1 MSTVQE
7 LESRIERLE
16 KQLATRAESSG
27 LKKVKIDETASEPA
41 TTTKAPKA
49 KRAPS
54 AYNTFM
60 KEELAKL
67 KASTPEGSFDRKAAF
82 KQVANAWSA
91 KKGTPAK
98 KEDGSFWG

>member
-16 KQLATRAESSG
+16 KQLASKAESSG
-27 LKKVKIDETASEPA
+27 LKKVRIDETVSEPA
-41 TTTKAPKA
+41 TTKAPKA

>member
-1 MSTVQE
+1 MSTVEE

-16 KQLATRAESSG
+16 KQLSNKSESSG
-27 LKKVKIDETASEPA
+27 LKKVKIDTEKET
-41 TTTKAPKA
+41 TGKTKT

-91 KKGTPAK
+91 KKEK
-98 KEDGSFWG
+98 KEESSFW